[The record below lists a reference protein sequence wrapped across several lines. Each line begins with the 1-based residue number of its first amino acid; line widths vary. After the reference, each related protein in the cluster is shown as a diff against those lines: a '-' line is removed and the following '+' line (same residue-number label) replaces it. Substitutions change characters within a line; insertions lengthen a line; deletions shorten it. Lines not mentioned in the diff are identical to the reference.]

1 MRASGKGDRD
11 ILMLTVPLA
20 ILVVY
25 GLVSGGGVRH
35 TMHTVEL
42 ALWTVMDWVRT
53 LLA

>member
-20 ILVVY
+20 ILVLY
-25 GLVSGGGVRH
+25 GLVSGGGISH
-35 TMHTVEL
+35 TLRTVEL
-42 ALWTVMDWVRT
+42 ALGTVMDWVRT